1 VAHPQRRPSVNGRRQ
16 TVYNNV
22 CPPLA
27 LTYDDVLLVPSRS
40 AVASR
45 RDVDTSTRLTRQLRL
60 NIPIV
65 AANMDTV
72 TEARMA
78 RAMAREGGIGVIHR
92 FMPVEQEAA
101 EVQRVKRPEEAIGGR
116 QLHTISPH
124 RKVGD
129 AITLMGRHNVNSLL
143 VVGDS
148 DRLLGII
155 TSRDV
160 LFAEDT
166 SQPIDRVMTG
176 GEQLVTAPVGTR
188 LEEARRILHEHRLEK
203 LPLVD
208 NTGHL
213 RGLITARDV
222 LRLTE
227 HPNAARDAQGRLLV
241 GAAIGAVGDY
251 MARAEALVAADVDI
265 LVVDIAHGH
274 SEHAL
279 RATREV
285 KDAFPSVQLIAGNVA
300 TAEGVRDLS
309 EAGADAIKVG
319 VGPGAACS
327 TRVVAGVGVP
337 QLTALFDCVATASEL
352 DVPIVADGGVRTS
365 GDLTKALAAGAETV
379 MVGSLLAGTEESPG
393 RTVLRNGVR
402 YKVYRGMASEGAAE
416 SRRQRESSEDV
427 LDELAAAVV
436 PEGVEA
442 VVPYRGSLA
451 EVMYQHVGGLR
462 SGMSYLNARCLAELR
477 SNARFVRMT
486 EAGRAESHPHDL
498 TYVE

>member
-1 VAHPQRRPSVNGRRQ
+1 MFDPA
-16 TVYNNV
+16 

-27 LTYDDVLLVPSRS
+27 LTYDDVLLVPCRS
-40 AVASR
+40 SVASR
-45 RDVDTSTRLTRQLRL
+45 RDVDTSTRLTRSLRL

-72 TEARMA
+72 TEACMA

-92 FMPVEQEAA
+92 FMPIEQEAA

-116 QLHTISPH
+116 QLHTIAPH
-124 RKVGD
+124 RTLGE

-143 VVGDS
+143 VVGEG
-148 DRLLGII
+148 DRLLGIV

-160 LFAEDT
+160 LFAEDP
-166 SQPIDRVMTG
+166 SQPIEKIMTG
-176 GEQLVTAPVGTR
+176 GEQLITAPVGTR

-208 NTGHL
+208 DTGHL

-285 KDAFPSVQLIAGNVA
+285 KDAFPSVQLISGNVA
-300 TAEGVRDLS
+300 TAEGVRDLT

-327 TRVVAGVGVP
+327 TRLVAGVGVP
-337 QLTALFDCVATASEL
+337 QLTAVLECVAAARDA
-352 DVPIVADGGVRTS
+352 DVPI
-365 GDLTKALAAGAETV
+365 
-379 MVGSLLAGTEESPG
+379 
-393 RTVLRNGVR
+393 
-402 YKVYRGMASEGAAE
+402 
-416 SRRQRESSEDV
+416 
-427 LDELAAAVV
+427 
-436 PEGVEA
+436 
-442 VVPYRGSLA
+442 
-451 EVMYQHVGGLR
+451 
-462 SGMSYLNARCLAELR
+462 
-477 SNARFVRMT
+477 
-486 EAGRAESHPHDL
+486 
-498 TYVE
+498 

>member
-1 VAHPQRRPSVNGRRQ
+1 MHENA
-16 TVYNNV
+16 

-27 LTYDDVLLVPSRS
+27 LTYDDVLLVPCRS

-45 RDVDTSTRLTRQLRL
+45 RDVDTCTRLTRELRL
-60 NIPIV
+60 TIPIV

-78 RAMAREGGIGVIHR
+78 RAMAREGGLGVIHR
-92 FMPVEQEAA
+92 FMPIEQEAA

-116 QLHTISPH
+116 LLHTVAPTRTI
-124 RKVGD
+124 GE

-143 VVGDS
+143 VVGEN
-148 DRLLGII
+148 DRLLGIV

-160 LFAEDT
+160 LFAEDP
-166 SQPIDRVMTG
+166 SQSVERIMTG

-188 LEEARRILHEHRLEK
+188 LEQARRILHEHRLEK

-208 NTGHL
+208 ETGHL

-227 HPNAARDAQGRLLV
+227 HPGAARDSQGRLLV

-251 MARAEALVAADVDI
+251 MERAEALVASGVDV

-279 RATREV
+279 RATRCV
-285 KDAFPSVQLIAGNVA
+285 KDAFPTVQLISGNVA
-300 TAEGVRDLS
+300 TAEGTRDLIS
-309 EAGADAIKVG
+309 AGADAVKVG

-337 QLTALFDCVATASEL
+337 QLTALFECVAVAAEAG
-352 DVPIVADGGVRTS
+352 VPIIADGGVRNS

-379 MVGSLLAGTEESPG
+379 MIGSLLAGTEESPG
-393 RTVLRNGVR
+393 RTVVRQGGR
-402 YKVYRGMASEGAAE
+402 YKVYRGMASVGAAE
-416 SRRQRESSEDV
+416 ARRQRETSEDM

-442 VVPYRGSLA
+442 VVQYRGSVA
-451 EVMYQHVGGLR
+451 DVVYQHVGGLR
-462 SGMSYLNARCLAELR
+462 SGMSYLNARSLEDLR
-477 SNARFVRMT
+477 RNARFVRMT
-486 EAGRAESHPHDL
+486 DAGRAESTPHDL

>member
-1 VAHPQRRPSVNGRRQ
+1 VN
-16 TVYNNV
+16 
-22 CPPLA
+22 CLPLA
-27 LTYDDVLLVPSRS
+27 LTYEDVLLVPCRS
-40 AVASR
+40 GVASR
-45 RDVDTSTRLTRQLRL
+45 RDVDTGTRLTRNLQL
-60 NIPIV
+60 NIPIIS
-65 AANMDTV
+65 ANMDTV

-78 RAMAREGGIGVIHR
+78 RAMAREGGIGIIHR
-92 FMPVEQEAA
+92 FMPIEQEAA
-101 EVQRVKRPEEAIGGR
+101 EIQRVKRPEEAVGGR
-116 QLHTISPH
+116 HLHTIAPT
-124 RKVGD
+124 RTLGEAMK
-129 AITLMGRHNVNSLL
+129 LMGRHNVNSLL
-143 VVGDS
+143 VVGEG
-148 DRLLGII
+148 DRLLGIV

-160 LFAEDT
+160 LFAEDP
-166 SQPIDRVMTG
+166 SQPVERIMTG

-188 LEEARRILHEHRLEK
+188 LEQARRILHEHRLEK

-208 NTGHL
+208 DTGHL

-227 HPNAARDAQGRLLV
+227 HPNAARDSQGRLLV

-251 MARAEALVAADVDI
+251 MERAEALVAAEVDV

-279 RATREV
+279 RATRRV
-285 KDAFPSVQLIAGNVA
+285 KDAFPGVQLIAGNVA
-300 TAEGVRDLS
+300 TADGTRDLT

-337 QLTALFDCVATASEL
+337 QLTALFDCVAAAAEL
-352 DVPIVADGGVRTS
+352 GVPIVADGGVRNS

-393 RTVLRNGVR
+393 RTVLRSGGR
-402 YKVYRGMASEGAAE
+402 FKVYRGMASLGAAE
-416 SRRQRESSEDV
+416 ARVQRETSEDV

-442 VVPYRGSLA
+442 VVPYRGSLSD
-451 EVMYQHVGGLR
+451 VLFQQVGGLR
-462 SGMSYLNARCLAELR
+462 SGMSYLNARTLPELR
-477 SNARFVRMT
+477 ANARFVRMT
-486 EAGRAESHPHDL
+486 DAGRAESKPHDL

>member
-1 VAHPQRRPSVNGRRQ
+1 M
-16 TVYNNV
+16 
-22 CPPLA
+22 
-27 LTYDDVLLVPSRS
+27 PSRS

-45 RDVDTSTRLTRQLRL
+45 RDVDTGTRLTRDLRL

-65 AANMDTV
+65 SANMDTV

-78 RAMAREGGIGVIHR
+78 RAMAREGGIGIIHR
-92 FMPVEQEAA
+92 FMPIEQEAA
-101 EVQRVKRPEEAIGGR
+101 EIQRVKRPEEAVGGR
-116 QLHTISPH
+116 HLHTIAPT
-124 RKVGD
+124 RTLAEAMK
-129 AITLMGRHNVNSLL
+129 LMGRHNVNSLL
-143 VVGDS
+143 VVGDG
-148 DRLLGII
+148 DKLLGIV

-160 LFAEDT
+160 LFAEDP
-166 SQPIDRVMTG
+166 SQPVERIMTG

-188 LEEARRILHEHRLEK
+188 LEQARRVLHEHRLEK

-208 NTGHL
+208 DTGHL

-227 HPNAARDAQGRLLV
+227 HPNAARDSQGRLLV

-251 MARAEALVAADVDI
+251 MERAEALVAAEVDV

-279 RATREV
+279 RATRRV
-285 KDAFPSVQLIAGNVA
+285 KDAFRDVQLIAGNVA
-300 TAEGVRDLS
+300 TAEGTRDLA

-327 TRVVAGVGVP
+327 TRIVAGVGVP
-337 QLTALFDCVATASEL
+337 QLTALFECVTAAADL
-352 DVPIVADGGVRTS
+352 GVPIIADGGVRNS

-393 RTVLRNGVR
+393 RTVLRSGGR
-402 YKVYRGMASEGAAE
+402 FKVYRGMASLGAAE
-416 SRRQRESSEDV
+416 ARLQRETSEDV

-451 EVMYQHVGGLR
+451 DVLYQQVGGLR
-462 SGMSYLNARCLAELR
+462 SGMSYLNARTLPELR
-477 SNARFVRMT
+477 ANARFVRMT
-486 EAGRAESHPHDL
+486 DAGRAESKPHDL

>member
-1 VAHPQRRPSVNGRRQ
+1 MHENA
-16 TVYNNV
+16 

-27 LTYDDVLLVPSRS
+27 LTYDDVLLVPCRS
-40 AVASR
+40 DVTSR
-45 RDVDTSTRLTRQLRL
+45 RDVDTSTHLTRDLRL

-92 FMPVEQEAA
+92 FMPIEQEAA
-101 EVQRVKRPEEAIGGR
+101 EVQRVKRPEETVGGR
-116 QLHTISPH
+116 YLHTIAPTRS
-124 RKVGD
+124 VGE

-143 VVGDS
+143 VVGDN
-148 DRLLGII
+148 DRLLGIV

-160 LFAEDT
+160 LFAEDP
-166 SQPIDRVMTG
+166 SQPVERIMTG

-188 LEEARRILHEHRLEK
+188 LEQARRILHEHRLEK

-208 NTGHL
+208 TTGHL

-222 LRLTE
+222 LRLSE
-227 HPNAARDAQGRLLV
+227 HPKAARDSQGRLLV

-251 MARAEALVAADVDI
+251 MERAQALVDSEVDV

-279 RATREV
+279 AATRHV
-285 KDAFPSVQLIAGNVA
+285 KGAFPDIQLIAGNVA
-300 TAEGVRDLS
+300 TAEGARDLG

-327 TRVVAGVGVP
+327 TRIVAGVGVP
-337 QLTALFDCVATASEL
+337 QITALFDCVAAAADL
-352 DVPIVADGGVRTS
+352 RLPVIADGGVRNS

-393 RTVLRNGVR
+393 RTVLRNGGR
-402 YKVYRGMASEGAAE
+402 YKVYRGMASLGAAE
-416 SRRQRESSEDV
+416 ARRQRESSEDV

-442 VVPYRGSLA
+442 VVEYRGSLA
-451 EVMYQHVGGLR
+451 DVLYQQVGGLR
-462 SGMSYLNARCLAELR
+462 SGMSYLNARTLSDLR
-477 SNARFVRMT
+477 RNARFVRMT
-486 EAGRAESHPHDL
+486 DAGRAESQPHDL
-498 TYVE
+498 RYVE

>member
-1 VAHPQRRPSVNGRRQ
+1 VVSTLTPVS
-16 TVYNNV
+16 
-22 CPPLA
+22 CISLA
-27 LTYDDVLLVPSRS
+27 LTYEDVLLVPCRS
-40 AVASR
+40 SVVSR
-45 RDVDTSTRLTRQLRL
+45 RDVDTGTRLTRDLRM
-60 NIPIV
+60 NIPVV

-92 FMPVEQEAA
+92 FMPIDNEAA
-101 EVQRVKRPEEAIGGR
+101 EVQRVKRPEEAAGGR
-116 QLHTISPH
+116 QLHTIAPT
-124 RKVGD
+124 RTVGE
-129 AITLMGRHNVNSLL
+129 AMTLMGRHNVNSLL
-143 VVGDS
+143 VVGEG
-148 DRLLGII
+148 DRLLGIV

-160 LFAEDT
+160 LFAEDP
-166 SQPIDRVMTG
+166 SQPVERIMTG

-188 LEEARRILHEHRLEK
+188 LEQARRVLHEHRLEK

-208 NTGHL
+208 ETGHL

-227 HPNAARDAQGRLLV
+227 HPNAARDSQGRLLV

-251 MARAEALVAADVDI
+251 MERAEALVAAEVDV

-279 RATREV
+279 RATRRV
-285 KDAFPSVQLIAGNVA
+285 KDAFPDVQLIAGNVA
-300 TAEGVRDLS
+300 TAEGTRDLA

-327 TRVVAGVGVP
+327 TRIVAGVGVP
-337 QLTALFDCVATASEL
+337 QLTALFDCVAAAADL
-352 DVPIVADGGVRTS
+352 GVPIIADGGVRNS

-379 MVGSLLAGTEESPG
+379 MIGSLLAGTEESPG
-393 RTVLRNGVR
+393 RTVLRSGGR
-402 YKVYRGMASEGAAE
+402 FKVYRGMASLGAADA
-416 SRRQRESSEDV
+416 RRQRETSEDL

-442 VVPYRGSLA
+442 VVPYRGSVSDVL
-451 EVMYQHVGGLR
+451 YQQVGGLR
-462 SGMSYLNARCLAELR
+462 SGMSYLNARTLVELR
-477 SNARFVRMT
+477 ANARFVQMT
-486 EAGRAESHPHDL
+486 DAGRSESTPHDL
-498 TYVE
+498 TYVD

>member
-1 VAHPQRRPSVNGRRQ
+1 MPCRSSV
-16 TVYNNV
+16 
-22 CPPLA
+22 
-27 LTYDDVLLVPSRS
+27 S
-40 AVASR
+40 SR
-45 RDVDTSTRLTRQLRL
+45 RDVDTGTRLTRELRL
-60 NIPIV
+60 KIPVV

-92 FMPVEQEAA
+92 FMPIEQEAA

-116 QLHTISPH
+116 QLHTIAPT
-124 RKVGD
+124 RTL
-129 AITLMGRHNVNSLL
+129 AEATTLMGRHNVNSLL
-143 VVGDS
+143 VVGEG

-160 LFAEDT
+160 LFAPNPR
-166 SQPIDRVMTG
+166 QPVEQAMTG
-176 GEQLVTAPVGTR
+176 GEQLVTAPVGTS
-188 LEEARRILHEHRLEK
+188 LEVARSVLHEHRLEK

-208 NTGHL
+208 AEGRL

-222 LRLTE
+222 LRLAE

-251 MARAEALVAADVDI
+251 LERAEALVAAGADV

-279 RATREV
+279 HATRQV
-285 KDAFPSVQLIAGNVA
+285 KDAFPHVQLVAGNVA
-300 TAEGVRDLS
+300 TAEGTRDLA
-309 EAGADAIKVG
+309 EAGADAVKVG

-337 QLTALFDCVATASEL
+337 QFTALIECVAAARQL
-352 DVPIVADGGVRTS
+352 DLPIVADGGIRNS
-365 GDLTKALAAGAETV
+365 GDLTKALAAGAETA
-379 MVGSLLAGTEESPG
+379 MIGSLLAGTEESPG
-393 RTVLRNGVR
+393 RTVVRNGVR
-402 YKVYRGMASEGAAE
+402 SKVYRGMASLGAAE
-416 SRRQRESSEDV
+416 ARRQRETSEDV

-442 VVPYRGSLA
+442 VVPYRGSVA
-451 EVMYQHVGGLR
+451 EVLYQHVGGLR

-477 SNARFVRMT
+477 EHARFVRMT
-486 EAGRAESHPHDL
+486 DAGRSESRPHDL
-498 TYVE
+498 IVED

>member
-1 VAHPQRRPSVNGRRQ
+1 MHEYA
-16 TVYNNV
+16 

-27 LTYDDVLLVPSRS
+27 LTYDDVLLVPCRS
-40 AVASR
+40 SVASR
-45 RDVDTSTRLTRQLRL
+45 RDVDTSTRLTRDVRL

-65 AANMDTV
+65 SANMDTV

-92 FMPVEQEAA
+92 FMPIEQEAA
-101 EVQRVKRPEEAIGGR
+101 EVQRVKRPEQAVGGR
-116 QLHTISPH
+116 HLHTIAPTRSL
-124 RKVGD
+124 GD

-143 VVGDS
+143 VVGEN
-148 DRLLGII
+148 DRLLGIV

-160 LFAEDT
+160 LFAEDP
-166 SQPIDRVMTG
+166 SQPVDRIMTG
-176 GEQLVTAPVGTR
+176 GEHLVTAPVGTR

-208 NTGHL
+208 DTGHL

-227 HPNAARDAQGRLLV
+227 HPKAARDTQGRLLV

-251 MARAEALVAADVDI
+251 MERAQALVEAEVDV

-279 RATREV
+279 IATRCV
-285 KDAFPSVQLIAGNVA
+285 KDAFPGVQLISGNVA
-300 TAEGVRDLS
+300 TAEGTRDLV
-309 EAGADAIKVG
+309 EAGADAVKVG

-327 TRVVAGVGVP
+327 TRIVAGVGVP
-337 QLTALFDCVATASEL
+337 QLTAVFDCVAAAAEMG
-352 DVPIVADGGVRTS
+352 VPVIADGGVRSS

-379 MVGSLLAGTEESPG
+379 MIGSLLAGTEESPG
-393 RTVLRNGVR
+393 RTVVRNGAR
-402 YKVYRGMASEGAAE
+402 YKVYRGMASQGAADA
-416 SRRQRESSEDV
+416 RRQRETSEDM
-427 LDELAAAVV
+427 LDELAASVV

-442 VVPYRGSLA
+442 VVEYRGSLA
-451 EVMYQHVGGLR
+451 DVLYQQVGGLR
-462 SGMSYLNARCLAELR
+462 SGMSYLNARTLDDLR
-477 SNARFVRMT
+477 RNARFVRMT
-486 EAGRAESHPHDL
+486 DAGRAESQPHDL
-498 TYVE
+498 RYVD

>member
-1 VAHPQRRPSVNGRRQ
+1 MHSEG
-16 TVYNNV
+16 
-22 CPPLA
+22 CLPLA
-27 LTYDDVLLVPSRS
+27 LTYEDVLLVPCRS
-40 AVASR
+40 GVASR
-45 RDVDTSTRLTRQLRL
+45 RDVDTGTRLTRDLRL

-65 AANMDTV
+65 SANMDTV

-78 RAMAREGGIGVIHR
+78 RAMAREGGIGIIHR
-92 FMPVEQEAA
+92 FMPIEQEAA
-101 EVQRVKRPEEAIGGR
+101 EIQRVKRPEEAVGGR
-116 QLHTISPH
+116 HLHTIAPT
-124 RKVGD
+124 RTLAEAMK
-129 AITLMGRHNVNSLL
+129 LMGRHNVNSLL
-143 VVGDS
+143 VVGEG
-148 DRLLGII
+148 DRLLGIV

-160 LFAEDT
+160 LFAEDP
-166 SQPIDRVMTG
+166 SQPVERIMTG

-188 LEEARRILHEHRLEK
+188 LEQARRVLHEHRLEK

-208 NTGHL
+208 DTGHL

-227 HPNAARDAQGRLLV
+227 HPNAARDSQGRLLV

-251 MARAEALVAADVDI
+251 MERAEALVAAEVDV

-279 RATREV
+279 RATRRV
-285 KDAFPSVQLIAGNVA
+285 KDAFPDVQLIAGNVA
-300 TAEGVRDLS
+300 TAEGTRDLA

-327 TRVVAGVGVP
+327 TRIVAGVGVP
-337 QLTALFDCVATASEL
+337 QLTALFDCVSAAADL
-352 DVPIVADGGVRTS
+352 GVPIVADGGVRTS

-393 RTVLRNGVR
+393 RTVLRSGGR
-402 YKVYRGMASEGAAE
+402 FKVYRGMASLGAAE
-416 SRRQRESSEDV
+416 ARVQRETSEDM

-442 VVPYRGSLA
+442 VVPYRGSLSD
-451 EVMYQHVGGLR
+451 VLYQQVGGLR
-462 SGMSYLNARCLAELR
+462 SGMSYVNARTLPELR
-477 SNARFVRMT
+477 TNARFVRMT
-486 EAGRAESHPHDL
+486 DAGRAESKPHDL

>member
-1 VAHPQRRPSVNGRRQ
+1 MHPEAW
-16 TVYNNV
+16 
-22 CPPLA
+22 PPLA
-27 LTYDDVLLVPSRS
+27 LTYDDVLLVPCRS
-40 AVASR
+40 SVASR
-45 RDVDTSTRLTRQLRL
+45 RDVDTSTRLTRELQLK
-60 NIPIV
+60 IPVV

-78 RAMAREGGIGVIHR
+78 RARAREGGIGVIHR
-92 FMPVEQEAA
+92 FMPIEQEAA
-101 EVQRVKRPEEAIGGR
+101 AVQRVKRPEEAVGGR
-116 QLHTISPH
+116 RLHTIAPSRPLS
-124 RKVGD
+124 D

-143 VVGDS
+143 VVDDG
-148 DRLLGII
+148 DRLLGIV

-160 LFAEDT
+160 LFAEDA
-166 SQPIDRVMTG
+166 SQPVSKIMTG
-176 GEQLVTAPVGTR
+176 GEHLVTAPVGTR

-208 NTGHL
+208 DAGNL

-222 LRLTE
+222 LRLNE
-227 HPNAARDAQGRLLV
+227 HPKAARDSQGRLLV

-251 MARAEALVAADVDI
+251 MERAQALVDAEVDV

-279 RATREV
+279 LATRCV
-285 KDAFPSVQLIAGNVA
+285 KDAFPDVQLIAGNVA
-300 TAEGVRDLS
+300 TAEGTRDLVQ
-309 EAGADAIKVG
+309 AGADAVKVG

-327 TRVVAGVGVP
+327 TRIVAGVGVP
-337 QLTALFDCVATASEL
+337 QLTALFDCVAAAAAVG
-352 DVPIVADGGVRTS
+352 VPVIADGGVRSS

-379 MVGSLLAGTEESPG
+379 MIGSLLAGTEESPG
-393 RTVLRNGVR
+393 RTVVRNGGR
-402 YKVYRGMASEGAAE
+402 FKVYRGMASLGAAE

-442 VVPYRGSLA
+442 VVPYRGSA
-451 EVMYQHVGGLR
+451 SEVLYQQVGGLR

-477 SNARFVRMT
+477 ANARFVRMT
-486 EAGRAESHPHDL
+486 AGGRAESRPHDL
-498 TYVE
+498 IFED

>member
-1 VAHPQRRPSVNGRRQ
+1 MHDNA
-16 TVYNNV
+16 

-27 LTYDDVLLVPSRS
+27 LTYDDVLLVPRRS

-45 RDVDTSTRLTRQLRL
+45 RDVDTSTRLTRSLRL
-60 NIPIV
+60 NIPVV

-92 FMPVEQEAA
+92 FMAIEQEAA
-101 EVQRVKRPEEAIGGR
+101 EVQRVKRPEESVGGR
-116 QLHTISPH
+116 QLHTIAPM
-124 RKVGD
+124 RTLGE

-143 VVGDS
+143 VVGEN
-148 DRLLGII
+148 DRLLGIV

-160 LFAEDT
+160 LFAEDP
-166 SQPIDRVMTG
+166 SQPVERIMTG

-188 LEEARRILHEHRLEK
+188 LEQARRILHEHRLEK

-208 NTGHL
+208 ETGHL

-227 HPNAARDAQGRLLV
+227 NPQAARDSQGRLLV
-241 GAAIGAVGDY
+241 GAAIGAVGDF
-251 MARAEALVAADVDI
+251 MERAQALVAAGVDV

-279 RATREV
+279 RATRCV
-285 KDAFPSVQLIAGNVA
+285 KDAFPAVQLISGNVA
-300 TAEGVRDLS
+300 TADGTRDLIL
-309 EAGADAIKVG
+309 AGADGIKVG

-337 QLTALFDCVATASEL
+337 QLTALLDCAAEAAA
-352 DVPIVADGGVRTS
+352 DGVPIVADGGVRTS

-379 MVGSLLAGTEESPG
+379 MIGSLLAGTEESPG
-393 RTVLRNGVR
+393 RTVLRNGGR
-402 YKVYRGMASEGAAE
+402 YKVYRGMASLGAAE
-416 SRRQRESSEDV
+416 ARWQRESSEDV
-427 LDELAAAVV
+427 LDELAASVV

-442 VVPYRGSLA
+442 VVQYRGSVADVL
-451 EVMYQHVGGLR
+451 YQHVGGLR
-462 SGMSYLNARCLAELR
+462 SGMSYLNARTLEDLR
-477 SNARFVRMT
+477 RNARFVRMT
-486 EAGRAESHPHDL
+486 DAGRAESEPHDL
-498 TYVE
+498 TFVD

>member
-1 VAHPQRRPSVNGRRQ
+1 MSEP
-16 TVYNNV
+16 
-22 CPPLA
+22 CIPLA
-27 LTYDDVLLVPSRS
+27 LTYDDVLLVPCRS

-45 RDVDTSTRLTRQLRL
+45 RDVDTSTRLTRELRL
-60 NIPIV
+60 EIPIV

-92 FMPVEQEAA
+92 FMPIEQEAA
-101 EVQRVKRPEEAIGGR
+101 EVQQVKRPEEMVGGR
-116 QLHTISPH
+116 RLHTISPH
-124 RKVGD
+124 RVLGD

-143 VVGDS
+143 VVGDN
-148 DRLLGII
+148 DRLLGIV

-166 SQPIDRVMTG
+166 TQPIERVMTG
-176 GEQLVTAPVGTR
+176 GDQLVTAPVGTR
-188 LEEARRILHEHRLEK
+188 LEQARRILHEHRLEK

-208 NTGHL
+208 DAGHL

-227 HPNAARDAQGRLLV
+227 HPYAARDSQGRLLV

-251 MARAEALVAADVDI
+251 MERAEALVAAGVDV

-279 RATREV
+279 DATRRV
-285 KDAFPSVQLIAGNVA
+285 KQAFPQVQLISGNVA
-300 TAEGVRDLS
+300 TADGVRDLAD
-309 EAGADAIKVG
+309 AGADAIKVG

-327 TRVVAGVGVP
+327 TRIVAGVGVP
-337 QLTALFDCVATASEL
+337 QLTALFECVAAAAEFKL
-352 DVPIVADGGVRTS
+352 PVIADGGIRTS
-365 GDLTKALAAGAETV
+365 GDLTKALAAGAETA
-379 MVGSLLAGTEESPG
+379 MIGSLLAGTEESPG
-393 RTVLRNGVR
+393 RTVMRTGVR
-402 YKVYRGMASEGAAE
+402 YKVYRGMASAGAAE
-416 SRRQRESSEDV
+416 SRRQRETSEDV

-442 VVPYRGSLA
+442 VVPFRGTLA
-451 EVMYQHVGGLR
+451 EVLYQQVGGLR
-462 SGMSYLNARCLAELR
+462 SGMSYLNARCLSELR
-477 SNARFVRMT
+477 QNARFVRMT
-486 EAGRAESHPHDL
+486 DAGRAESRPHDL

>member
-1 VAHPQRRPSVNGRRQ
+1 MHENA
-16 TVYNNV
+16 

-27 LTYDDVLLVPSRS
+27 LTYDDVLLVPCRS
-40 AVASR
+40 SVASR
-45 RDVDTSTRLTRQLRL
+45 RDAETSTRLTRELSL

-92 FMPVEQEAA
+92 FMAIEQEAA
-101 EVQRVKRPEEAIGGR
+101 EVQRVKRPEETVGGR
-116 QLHTISPH
+116 YLHTIAPT
-124 RKVGD
+124 RTIGE

-143 VVGDS
+143 VVGEN
-148 DRLLGII
+148 DRLLGIV

-166 SQPIDRVMTG
+166 SQPVERIMTG

-188 LEEARRILHEHRLEK
+188 LEEARRTLHEHRLEK

-208 NTGHL
+208 DTGHL

-222 LRLTE
+222 LRLSE
-227 HPNAARDAQGRLLV
+227 NPLAARDAQGRLLV

-251 MARAEALVAADVDI
+251 MARAEALVEAGVDV

-279 RATREV
+279 RATRCV
-285 KDAFPSVQLIAGNVA
+285 KDAFPSVQLISGNVA
-300 TAEGVRDLS
+300 TYEGARDLI
-309 EAGADAIKVG
+309 EAGADGIKVG

-327 TRVVAGVGVP
+327 TRIVAGVGVP
-337 QLTALFDCVATASEL
+337 QLTALFDCVAAAREFE
-352 DVPIVADGGVRTS
+352 VPVIADGGVRSS

-393 RTVLRNGVR
+393 RTVVRNGAR
-402 YKVYRGMASEGAAE
+402 YKVYRGMASVGAAE
-416 SRRQRESSEDV
+416 ARRQRESSEDV

-442 VVPYRGSLA
+442 VVQYRGPVA
-451 EVMYQHVGGLR
+451 EVLYQHVGGLR
-462 SGMSYLNARCLAELR
+462 SGMSYLNARSLADLR
-477 SNARFVRMT
+477 ANARFVRMT
-486 EAGRAESHPHDL
+486 DAGRSESEPHDL
-498 TYVE
+498 TFVD

>member
-1 VAHPQRRPSVNGRRQ
+1 MHEYA
-16 TVYNNV
+16 

-27 LTYDDVLLVPSRS
+27 LTYDDVLLVPCRS
-40 AVASR
+40 SVASR
-45 RDVDTSTRLTRQLRL
+45 RDVDTSTRLTRDLRL

-92 FMPVEQEAA
+92 FMPIEQEAA
-101 EVQRVKRPEEAIGGR
+101 EVERVKRPEQAVGGR
-116 QLHTISPH
+116 HLHTIAPTRSL
-124 RKVGD
+124 GE

-143 VVGDS
+143 VVGENE
-148 DRLLGII
+148 RLLGIV

-160 LFAEDT
+160 LFAEDP
-166 SQPIDRVMTG
+166 SQPVERIMTG
-176 GEQLVTAPVGTR
+176 GEHLVTAPVGTR

-208 NTGHL
+208 DTGHL

-227 HPNAARDAQGRLLV
+227 HPKAARDGQGRLLV

-251 MARAEALVAADVDI
+251 MERAQALVDAEVDV

-279 RATREV
+279 IATRCV
-285 KDAFPSVQLIAGNVA
+285 KDAFPNVQLISGNVA
-300 TAEGVRDLS
+300 TAEGTRDLV
-309 EAGADAIKVG
+309 EAGADGVKVG

-327 TRVVAGVGVP
+327 TRIVAGVGVP
-337 QLTALFDCVATASEL
+337 QLTAVFDCVAAAAEL
-352 DVPIVADGGVRTS
+352 GVPVIADGGIRSS
-365 GDLTKALAAGAETV
+365 GDLTKALAAGAETA
-379 MVGSLLAGTEESPG
+379 MIGSLLAGTEESPG
-393 RTVLRNGVR
+393 RTVVRNGAR
-402 YKVYRGMASEGAAE
+402 YKVYRGMASQGAADA
-416 SRRQRESSEDV
+416 RRQRETSEDV
-427 LDELAAAVV
+427 LDELAASVV

-442 VVPYRGSLA
+442 VVEYRGSLA
-451 EVMYQHVGGLR
+451 DVLYQQVGGLR
-462 SGMSYLNARCLAELR
+462 SGMSYLNARSLDDLR
-477 SNARFVRMT
+477 RNARFVRMT
-486 EAGRAESHPHDL
+486 DAGRAESQPHDL
-498 TYVE
+498 RYVD